1 MTTGYIT
8 HDSYKDHQLPG
19 YNHPE
24 SNKRILAVWDEL
36 RESKLVERMTPIA
49 PIEATRDMLRAV
61 HTERLVSQLEQMER
75 LARPTF
81 IDQDT
86 YAMPQ
91 SFQIA
96 RLAAGGTVRAVEA
109 VVKGEVDNALAVV
122 RPPGH
127 HATPNAAMGFCIYSN
142 VAIAARYANQVLGL
156 ERVMV
161 VDYDVHHG
169 NGTQDVFYDDPK
181 VLFLSTHQSPFYPM
195 TGKLNETGE
204 GAGKGTTINI
214 PFPNYVGNDGF
225 KLAYEKVVWKA
236 ARRYKPQLIL
246 VSAGFDAHW
255 VDPLAQLR
263 LTLGGYAH
271 LTRELIAMA
280 NELCGGKI
288 VFVME
293 GGYDLVSLSHGVR
306 NVAHALL
313 GEDEVSDPLGMA
325 EGNERDVTGLIDK
338 VAVLHGL

>member
-8 HDSYKDHQLPG
+8 HESYKDHQLPG

-24 SNKRILAVWDEL
+24 SNKRILAVWKEL
-36 RESKLVERMTPIA
+36 RHSKLIDKLTPIA
-49 PIEATRDMLRAV
+49 PIEASRNMLRAV

-75 LARPTF
+75 LNRPTF

-91 SFQIA
+91 SFKIA

-109 VVKGEVDNALAVV
+109 VVKGEVDNALATV

-127 HATPNAAMGFCIYSN
+127 HATPDNSMGFCIYAN

-169 NGTQDVFYDDPK
+169 NGTQDVFYNDPK

-195 TGKLNETGE
+195 TGGINEIGE

-236 ARRYKPQLIL
+236 ACRYQPQLII

-263 LTLGGYAH
+263 LTLPGYAH
-271 LTRELIAMA
+271 ITRELILMA
-280 NELCGGKI
+280 QQLCGGKI

-293 GGYDLVSLSHGVR
+293 GGYDLTALSHGMR
-306 NVAHALL
+306 NVVHALL
-313 GEDEVSDPLGMA
+313 GEDDISDPLGKA
-325 EGNERDVTGLIDK
+325 DGDERDVMALIDK
-338 VAVLHGL
+338 VVAIHGL